1 MHIFFQMRVVSL
13 ARGVLNLNQVI
24 TLNYTLNHL
33 VLVSGDSVPAHLEW
47 EPEQPPLL
55 VLPGAG
61 GRFESQREL

>member
-1 MHIFFQMRVVSL
+1 MHIFFQMRVASL

-24 TLNYTLNHL
+24 TLNCTLNHL